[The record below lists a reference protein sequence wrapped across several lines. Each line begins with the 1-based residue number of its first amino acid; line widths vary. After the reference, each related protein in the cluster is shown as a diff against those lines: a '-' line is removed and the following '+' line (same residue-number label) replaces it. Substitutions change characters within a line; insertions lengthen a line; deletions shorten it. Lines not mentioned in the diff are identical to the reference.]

1 MRLDSAVDFSL
12 KGSYNIERREEERGE
27 IYIER
32 GEVSEMN
39 EKWLVV
45 HDKSGQGL
53 WAFNL
58 AEVVRIRL
66 TVQHKEQW
74 RAVLVLSF
82 RDGTVWLVYPNEPA
96 ETAEEAYASALPVFR
111 RIVAMAATTES
122 NLVEVGQACLQ
133 AEKIP

>member
-1 MRLDSAVDFSL
+1 M
-12 KGSYNIERREEERGE
+12 G
-27 IYIER
+27 
-32 GEVSEMN
+32 

-58 AEVVRIRL
+58 AEVARMRL

-82 RDGTVWLVYPNEPA
+82 RDGAVWVVYPTEPA
-96 ETAEEAYASALPVFR
+96 ETAEAAYESALPIFK
-111 RIVAMAATTES
+111 RIVATAAATDG
-122 NLVEVGQACLQ
+122 NLVEVMPSCQP
-133 AEKIP
+133 AERIP

>member
-1 MRLDSAVDFSL
+1 
-12 KGSYNIERREEERGE
+12 
-27 IYIER
+27 
-32 GEVSEMN
+32 MN

>member
-1 MRLDSAVDFSL
+1 MS
-12 KGSYNIERREEERGE
+12 
-27 IYIER
+27 
-32 GEVSEMN
+32 

-45 HDKSGQGL
+45 YDKSGQGL

-82 RDGTVWLVYPNEPA
+82 RDGAVWLVYPTEPA
-96 ETAEEAYASALPVFR
+96 ETAEDAYASALPIFR
-111 RIVAMAATTES
+111 RIVATAAATEG
-122 NLVEVGQACLQ
+122 NIVEVGQACLQ
-133 AEKIP
+133 AAKTQ